1 MWLQNNQ
8 TTWYHMPE
16 VLIFTAENPKSHR
29 ELAAFMIISERV
41 NVGVIFYGF
50 YMFILA
56 LSVCVF
62 VVHIY
67 PK

>member
-1 MWLQNNQ
+1 
-8 TTWYHMPE
+8 MPE